1 MAQVAIDLIPPE
13 SLLSQL
19 HHSQQILDF
28 LAAVIGAPVYRNLY
42 TGPSRYFDERAI
54 RTPDSPASV
63 RLR

>member
-28 LAAVIGAPVYRNLY
+28 LATVIGAPVLGRGN
-42 TGPSRYFDERAI
+42 G
-54 RTPDSPASV
+54 
-63 RLR
+63 RLRWNVMFPLHRPEPLF